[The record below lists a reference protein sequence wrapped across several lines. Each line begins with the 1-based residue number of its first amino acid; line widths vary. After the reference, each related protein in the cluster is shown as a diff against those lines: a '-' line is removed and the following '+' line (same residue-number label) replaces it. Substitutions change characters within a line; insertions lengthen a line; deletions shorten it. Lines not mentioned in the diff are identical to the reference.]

1 MKIVKQ
7 GLLLLTV
14 LFSVASI
21 HAQTAD
27 EIIAKHIEAIGGKGK
42 LSGITSVRMENT
54 MQVMGNDMPSTTVIV
69 NGKGLR
75 NESEFNGQK
84 IVQVYTDKG
93 GWALNPMAGATEPQ
107 ALTEEQYKAGKD
119 QIYVIPFL
127 NYAAR
132 GDKAELV
139 GQEKV
144 GTVNAH
150 KVKLT
155 GKDSTVTMYFFDPT
169 TYYILQTVRTGEM
182 MGQQLDI
189 TTSYSDYKKT
199 DFGWVVPQAM
209 EVSFGGQFS
218 MTAKVNK
225 VEVNPTVDAAVFEMK
240 Q

>member
-7 GLLLLTV
+7 GLLFLILS
-14 LFSVASI
+14 FSAASVY
-21 HAQTAD
+21 AQKAD

-54 MQVMGNDMPSTTVIV
+54 MQVMGNEVPNTTVIV

-93 GWALNPMAGATEPQ
+93 GWGINPMTGATEPQ
-107 ALTEEQYKAGKD
+107 VLPEEQYKAGRD
-119 QIYVIPFL
+119 QIYVVPFL

-139 GQEKV
+139 GQEKL
-144 GTVNAH
+144 GTANAY
-150 KVKLT
+150 KIKLT
-155 GKDSTVTMYFFDPT
+155 AKDSTATTYYLDPA
-169 TYYILQTVRTGEM
+169 TYYILQTVRSGEM
-182 MGQQLDI
+182 MGQQMDV

-199 DFGWVVPQAM
+199 DYGWVVPQTM

-225 VEVNPTVDAAVFEMK
+225 VEVNPTVDAAVFDMK
-240 Q
+240 K